1 MTYNFLFSESGSN
14 CHKLFPVLCIRIR
27 QQLFRIHNTG
37 CYLSQR
43 QQISASDCTA
53 ELCIVKKNFAK
64 ISSPFC
70 NSGLDMIEFIG
81 SRNNIWDWY
90 LFVMKITFP
99 FVQDCS
105 KSAFPG
111 ILTWLR
117 TENPH
122 KFSNGHRYFH
132 NSNVASSP
140 GTLSS
145 KVKDLFN
152 SALPKMSKKIT
163 F

>member
-1 MTYNFLFSESGSN
+1 MSNLFYLNSGRTYNFLFSESGSN

-37 CYLSQR
+37 GFLSQR

-64 ISSPFC
+64 ISLPFS
-70 NSGLDMIEFIG
+70 NSGLNMIEFIG

-90 LFVMKITFP
+90 LFATKITFP
-99 FVQDCS
+99 FIRKV
-105 KSAFPG
+105 
-111 ILTWLR
+111 R
-117 TENPH
+117 TAQ
-122 KFSNGHRYFH
+122 KLFKI
-132 NSNVASSP
+132 V
-140 GTLSS
+140 L
-145 KVKDLFN
+145 KVHFQG
-152 SALPKMSKKIT
+152 